1 MSAQNNTGNIQTL
14 GVSFAK
20 VENAAPLQGDFLSIV
35 RDNQDPYILRRKQS
49 EQATQDGLTA
59 LYVRLSNDDKLEGES
74 NSIATQKKILER
86 YCKERGY
93 TGLRYYVDD
102 GVSGVTFER
111 EGFQSMLTDIK
122 AGKVARVLVK
132 DMSRFGRDYLQVGMF
147 TDVLFPSL
155 GVHFVAVNDG
165 VDSKRGDNEF
175 AAIRNIFNEMY
186 ARDTSKKIRDTWKSK
201 GKTEHLSVF
210 PPYGYMKSPDDK
222 RQWIIDEEAAAIVQ
236 KIFSMCMDGMG
247 TTQIAGWLRE
257 QRILCPSAY
266 NKQNRK
272 KTPHKPPSDPCKWTA
287 QSISTILT
295 RLEYLGHT
303 VNFRTVKESYKSKK
317 LLSNHP
323 DDWVIIENTQ
333 DPIIESSVFW
343 TVQNI
348 RRGRKRL
355 TKTGETD
362 MFSGLLFCP
371 DCGQKLYRTKKYSG
385 KDTHFYTCS
394 KYHLDSKYR
403 PCTPHYIGNIALET
417 VILRNLRE
425 AIAYV
430 SRYENDFIREMSDI
444 SIAERDRE
452 LSKSKAELAKAES
465 RIIELDEIFKRLYED
480 NISGKLSDERFIKL
494 SGDYEREQK
503 ELQIAADALRYD
515 IKERE
520 KRKTDAR
527 NFVAITKKYT
537 DLQELDATVLL
548 EFIEKIYVSEKD
560 KQAKTQEIQIVY
572 NFIGAFDF
580 VQATIQSSNIKTA
593 KTTEKTGVA

>member
-1 MSAQNNTGNIQTL
+1 
-14 GVSFAK
+14 
-20 VENAAPLQGDFLSIV
+20 
-35 RDNQDPYILRRKQS
+35 
-49 EQATQDGLTA
+49 
-59 LYVRLSNDDKLEGES
+59 
-74 NSIATQKKILER
+74 
-86 YCKERGY
+86 
-93 TGLRYYVDD
+93 
-102 GVSGVTFER
+102 
-111 EGFQSMLTDIK
+111 MLTDIK
-122 AGKVARVLVK
+122 AGKIVRVIVK

-147 TDVLFPSL
+147 TDVMFPSF

-186 ARDTSKKIRDTWKSK
+186 ARDTSKKIRATWQNK
-201 GKTEHLSVF
+201 GRSEHLTVL
-210 PPYGYMKSPDDK
+210 PPYGYKKCPDNK
-222 RQWIIDEEAAAIVQ
+222 KQWIIDEEAAAIIQ
-236 KIFSMCMDGMG
+236 KIYSMCMDGMG

-266 NKQNRK
+266 NKQNRAK
-272 KTPHKPPSDPCKWTA
+272 SPHKPPKDPCKWTA

-303 VNFRTVKESYKSKK
+303 VNFRTTKESYKSNK
-317 LLSNHP
+317 LLFNSP
-323 DDWVIIENTQ
+323 EDWVIIENTQ

-348 RRGRKRL
+348 RRGRKRR
-355 TKTGETD
+355 TSTGYAD
-362 MFSGLLFCP
+362 MFSGLMFCP
-371 DCGQKLYRTKKYSG
+371 DCGQKLYRTKKYNG

-403 PCTPHYIGNIALET
+403 PCTSHYIGNIALEA

-425 AIAYV
+425 AISYV

-452 LSKSKAELAKAES
+452 LAKSKTELSKAES
-465 RIIELDEIFKRLYED
+465 RVIEIDEIIKRLYED

-494 SGDYEREQK
+494 SGDYEREQD
-503 ELQIAADALRYD
+503 ELKRLSDIMRRD

-520 KRKTDAR
+520 QRKTDAR

-548 EFIEKIYVSEKD
+548 EFIEKIYVYEKD
-560 KQAKTQEIQIVY
+560 KQAKTQEIRIVY

-580 VQATIQSSNIKTA
+580 VQATEQYSNILTA
-593 KTTEKTGVA
+593 KTTEKTA